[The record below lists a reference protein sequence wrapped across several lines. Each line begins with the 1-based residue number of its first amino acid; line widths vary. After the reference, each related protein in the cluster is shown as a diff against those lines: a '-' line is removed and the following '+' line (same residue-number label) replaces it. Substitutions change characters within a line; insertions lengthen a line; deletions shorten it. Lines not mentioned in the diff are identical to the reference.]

1 MGSSQRSTVAP
12 EDDAFA
18 AAFFAGRIANQNFHH
33 RDHLRL
39 AWVQIQR
46 LGLVRASEMVTR
58 GIREFATRHGSAD
71 RYNDTMTRFWLRVVG
86 IGLSRHPDLTFDEL
100 LAAEPH
106 LLDKSLPFEH
116 WSRATMISDSAKREW
131 VEPDLRPIPA

>member
-1 MGSSQRSTVAP
+1 MSSSQRSTVAP

-39 AWVQIQR
+39 VWVQIQR
-46 LGLVRASEMVTR
+46 LGLVRASEVVTS

-86 IGLSRHPDLTFDEL
+86 VGLSRHPELTFEEL
-100 LAAEPH
+100 LRAEPQ
-106 LLDKSLPFEH
+106 LLDKVLPFNNWE
-116 WSRATMISDSAKREW
+116 REATG
-131 VEPDLRPIPA
+131 

>member
-1 MGSSQRSTVAP
+1 MDSIQRSTVAP

-46 LGLVRASEMVTR
+46 LGLVRASELVTR
-58 GIREFATRHGSAD
+58 RIQEFATRHGSAD
-71 RYNDTMTRFWLRVVG
+71 RYNDTMTSFWLPLAG
-86 IGLSRHPDLTFDEL
+86 TSLSRHPEQTCDEL
-100 LAAEPH
+100 P
-106 LLDKSLPFEH
+106 LP
-116 WSRATMISDSAKREW
+116 
-131 VEPDLRPIPA
+131 